1 MFDYSGRKILL
12 GVVAGTLLSTT
23 MTSAMA
29 TNKDSH
35 YLLMKNQEAKPVMTK
50 RANECVLI
58 PQTPNTP
65 AKLFEQCGDSLDR
78 DGDGIR
84 DNEDKCPDNTPE
96 EISKGVYQSGD
107 QKGCPLDS
115 DNDGVP
121 DYRDDCP
128 NNTPEEI
135 SKGVDERGC
144 PLDTDQDGVA
154 DYKDECP
161 NTPFGMAVDEK
172 GCQIIEKEEKFVLT
186 GDVNFAYNKAN
197 LTPQA
202 RMTLD
207 NFVRKISN
215 PTFVKLEIVGHTDS
229 RGSDD
234 YNQGLSERRAMSV
247 AEYLMD
253 NGAIAGENITQW
265 GEGERNPIA
274 SNNTKVGR
282 AKNRR
287 VEIKIITYKRK

>member
-1 MFDYSGRKILL
+1 MLDAHKILL
-12 GVVAGTLLSTT
+12 GVVAGTLLST
-23 MTSAMA
+23 SAMA
-29 TNKDSH
+29 TNDDSH
-35 YLLMKNQEAKPVMTK
+35 YLLLKNQDDRAVMTK
-50 RANECVLI
+50 RENECVLT
-58 PQTPNTP
+58 PQTPNTET
-65 AKLFEQCGDSLDR
+65 KLFEQCGDSIDR

-172 GCQIIEKEEKFVLT
+172 GCQIVEKEEKFVLT

-215 PTFVKLEIVGHTDS
+215 PAFVKLEIVGHTDS

-253 NGAIAGENITQW
+253 NGRIAGENITQW

-274 SNNTKVGR
+274 SNDTKVGR